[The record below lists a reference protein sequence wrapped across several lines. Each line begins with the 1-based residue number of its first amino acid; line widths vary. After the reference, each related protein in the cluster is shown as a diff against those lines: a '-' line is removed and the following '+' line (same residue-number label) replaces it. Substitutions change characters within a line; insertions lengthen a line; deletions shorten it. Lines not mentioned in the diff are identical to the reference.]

1 MTGFRQRDRFLDA
14 HGVGQRGARIPIP
27 LFSSTPDTM
36 PLQRIATVRDYT
48 NYNLSGAKKQED
60 FSYTPGESPPLQRA
74 TDKVAGFSIMVRKGV

>member
-36 PLQRIATVRDYT
+36 PLQRIATVHDYT

-60 FSYTPGESPPLQRA
+60 FSYTPGESPPCKGL
-74 TDKVAGFSIMVRKGV
+74 SIKRLDFRYR

>member
-1 MTGFRQRDRFLDA
+1 
-14 HGVGQRGARIPIP
+14 
-27 LFSSTPDTM
+27 M